1 MQHGDVGR
9 AARSLRFNSGDHMF
23 SFKARRRILELEA
36 GLEAIN
42 RSQAMIEFTLDGTI
56 LSANQNFLRTMGYT
70 ADEVVGRHHSMF
82 VPAEERD
89 SPAYRQF
96 WDDLRRGEYRA
107 AVFKRIAKD
116 GHNVWLQATYNPIL
130 DPAGKPAR
138 VIKLAADVT
147 AAQLASADNA
157 GQIEAIHRSQAV
169 IEFGLDGT
177 ILAANAQFLRTMG
190 YTQAEVVGQNHR
202 MFVIPAE
209 RDTPGCHDFWGGLR
223 RGEFSAGEYKRITK
237 DGREVWLQATYN
249 PILGPDGRP
258 FKVVKF
264 ATDVT
269 EVRLERANFQG
280 QIEAIGRSQAV
291 IEFSLD
297 GTILT
302 ANPNFLRTM
311 GYTAAEITGRN
322 HAMFVDPAERGG
334 ADYRAFWAALARG
347 EYRTAEFRRIN
358 KAGGDVWLRATY
370 NPIYDLNGHPF
381 KVVKFATD
389 VTAQVVARKQFN
401 ELIERVAGAAG
412 QLSRSITD
420 IAGTM
425 QRSQETATSA
435 VQRVAAADGSTQ
447 RLNTAAQAMG
457 RVVELINNIAGQIN
471 LLALN
476 ATIES
481 ARAGE
486 AGRGFAVVAN
496 EVKNLANQA
505 QNATEEIAREITGIR
520 AVSGD
525 VVAAL
530 AAIKQAIDSVNAFV
544 ISTSTAVEEQSTVTE
559 SISANMQTAATRANH
574 LWAA

>member
-96 WDDLRRGEYRA
+96 WADLRRGEYRA

-269 EVRLERANFQG
+269 EVRLE
-280 QIEAIGRSQAV
+280 
-291 IEFSLD
+291 
-297 GTILT
+297 
-302 ANPNFLRTM
+302 
-311 GYTAAEITGRN
+311 
-322 HAMFVDPAERGG
+322 
-334 ADYRAFWAALARG
+334 
-347 EYRTAEFRRIN
+347 
-358 KAGGDVWLRATY
+358 
-370 NPIYDLNGHPF
+370 
-381 KVVKFATD
+381 
-389 VTAQVVARKQFN
+389 RKQFN